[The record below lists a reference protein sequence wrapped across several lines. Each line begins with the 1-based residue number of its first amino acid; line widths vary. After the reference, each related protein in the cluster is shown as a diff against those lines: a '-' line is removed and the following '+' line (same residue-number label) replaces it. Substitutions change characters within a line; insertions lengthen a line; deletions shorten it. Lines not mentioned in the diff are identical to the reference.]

1 MTFVAAKA
9 FPCANTQAS
18 YQCDFS
24 DLAYAAGDTLILF
37 VVTNTTSGNA
47 ATISGSWTDQS
58 DMAKLTG
65 DARIYSKTAVA
76 SEPIVTVSNSHNS
89 RGASA
94 ILVLRGETPDWAGVV
109 QAYNAA
115 STDTPG
121 VAAKTLA
128 AGVKGYAFGWM
139 RSSSW
144 ASGDGWTAVT
154 NWTERADSIGYGSG
168 GSAALIT
175 EWTGSGNIP
184 ATSWVT
190 APNAA
195 TSANGG
201 SFVLTTTATGHSG
214 TISQSDGGTV
224 SETGR
229 KGGTTAA
236 AAISAGLGSAS
247 VSGKRTAKATPVE
260 SAGAQLTF
268 TGSQS
273 KQRTF
278 NQVGGMSGSPGIQ
291 GSKLQPNQAALGF
304 STGVQAVM
312 RKDATAAGVTD
323 SEGARLTFTGFVT
336 LPLGR
341 SGTFISSDGGAFT
354 VAVARSG
361 HAGPSV
367 LSAGAQVAFTGQRQQ
382 TRVISLTGGG
392 TATFAGRKTGRGV
405 LSLLAGSVAVP
416 APWTGSSSL
425 PAVETHAGN
434 FVLSAGGDF
443 RSTSPSEWVLFV
455 LGKSQD
461 DHQRTFS
468 APYPAKGLWKRVA
481 PPHSAIGLLLFR
493 DGRVMEVTSLGGSDE
508 WDADF
513 VIATGQWYGKRT
525 DWQAQVLTDAGY
537 TLTTIDKTSGLAGVA

>member
-47 ATISGSWTDQS
+47 ATISGSWTDRS

-94 ILVLRGETPDWAGVV
+94 ILVLRGETPDWAGIV

-115 STDTPG
+115 STDTPA

-144 ASGDGWTAVT
+144 VSGDGWSAATG
-154 NWTERADSIGYGSG
+154 WTERADSIGYGSG
-168 GSAALIT
+168 GSAALVT
-175 EWTGSGNIP
+175 EYTGGGNIP

-190 APNAA
+190 SPTAA

-201 SFVLTTTATGHSG
+201 SFVMTTTATGHSG

-224 SETGR
+224 AETGR
-229 KGGTTAA
+229 KGATTSAA
-236 AAISAGLGSAS
+236 SISAGLGSAS
-247 VSGKRTAKATPVE
+247 ISGKRTAKAAPVE

-312 RKDATAAGVTD
+312 RKDARSPAVVE
-323 SEGARLTFTGFVT
+323 SSGAQTTFTGFVT
-336 LPLGR
+336 LPLAR
-341 SGTFISSDGGAFT
+341 TGTFIESDGGTFT
-354 VAVARSG
+354 VAVARSNHTG
-361 HAGPSV
+361 TAVLHAGSNQ
-367 LSAGAQVAFTGQRQQ
+367 SFTGQRQQ
-382 TRVISLTGGG
+382 ARVISLTGGG
-392 TATFAGRKTGRGV
+392 TFAFAGRKGGRGV
-405 LSLLAGSVAVP
+405 VSLLGGTVAVP
-416 APWTGSSSL
+416 PPWTAVSNL
-425 PAVETHAGN
+425 PPTESHAGS

-443 RSTSPSEWVLFV
+443 RSTSPSEWVQFV
-455 LGKSQD
+455 MTKTQD
-461 DHQRTFS
+461 DHRRV
-468 APYPAKGLWKRVA
+468 PDGNYPGRGLWKRVT
-481 PPHSAIGLLLFR
+481 PPRSPIGLLLFR
-493 DGRVMEVTSLGGSDE
+493 DGRVIEVASVGGAQE

-513 VIATGQWYGKRT
+513 VIANGQWYGRKT
-525 DWQAQVLTDAGY
+525 DWQALVLAGAGY
-537 TLTTIDKTSGLAGVA
+537 TLTPIDKTSGLAGVA